1 MTTTETTK
9 SSAGGQEAAHPPT
22 TGPLI
27 VATSGAGAMP
37 VITAARL
44 IAPRLGA
51 APEIFAVSEP
61 IAMYLPDISM
71 ASIIPDLEA
80 DQRTALLDEVTRVTR
95 ASEGNASSWPIDVTV
110 GQPARAIARRAR
122 DRKARMII
130 MGLGRHQPMDRVF
143 GSETALLTIRHAN
156 RPVLAVA
163 PDFDKLP
170 HHAAIAVDFSA
181 ASVRAAE
188 EALALIGPGG
198 TLSLVHVKPADDIL
212 QRVGDRSVRE
222 NYDEDVA
229 SLFDRLIGSLTAPES
244 VTVKCVVLE
253 GNPADQ
259 MVQFSEDQ
267 QVDLIASGS
276 SGLGLLER
284 LMVGSVATRI
294 IRRSMVSVLVV
305 PRPSSAEVERI
316 EHLLSAVGEASREAS
331 WPALLEEFSE
341 RNEGR
346 STQLEMDN
354 PSFGAQFQ
362 GTGYKLVG
370 VAYDRRDAQLYFML
384 GAPTGSGAHLTHAI
398 PDVTS
403 VTVLTDSEKRDLALQ
418 VRHGE
423 GQTILTFKD

>member
-1 MTTTETTK
+1 M
-9 SSAGGQEAAHPPT
+9 
-22 TGPLI
+22 
-27 VATSGAGAMP
+27 
-37 VITAARL
+37 
-44 IAPRLGA
+44 
-51 APEIFAVSEP
+51 
-61 IAMYLPDISM
+61 
-71 ASIIPDLEA
+71 
-80 DQRTALLDEVTRVTR
+80 
-95 ASEGNASSWPIDVTV
+95 
-110 GQPARAIARRAR
+110 
-122 DRKARMII
+122 
-130 MGLGRHQPMDRVF
+130 
-143 GSETALLTIRHAN
+143 
-156 RPVLAVA
+156 
-163 PDFDKLP
+163 
-170 HHAAIAVDFSA
+170 DFSA

-188 EALALIGPGG
+188 EALALIGSGG
-198 TLSLVHVKPADDIL
+198 TLSLVHVKPTDDL
-212 QRVGDRSVRE
+212 LLRVADRSVRE
-222 NYDEDVA
+222 NYDKDVA
-229 SLFDRLIGSLTAPES
+229 DLFDRLIGSLTVPES
-244 VTVKCVVLE
+244 VTVKCVVME

-259 MVQFSEDQ
+259 MIKFAADQ
-267 QVDLIASGS
+267 QADLIASGS

-294 IRRSMVSVLVV
+294 IRRSTVSVLVV
-305 PRPSSAEVERI
+305 PRPSEAEVERI

-370 VAYDRRDAQLYFML
+370 VAYDRRDGQLHFML

-403 VTVLTDSEKRDLALQ
+403 VTVLSDSAKKDVALQ